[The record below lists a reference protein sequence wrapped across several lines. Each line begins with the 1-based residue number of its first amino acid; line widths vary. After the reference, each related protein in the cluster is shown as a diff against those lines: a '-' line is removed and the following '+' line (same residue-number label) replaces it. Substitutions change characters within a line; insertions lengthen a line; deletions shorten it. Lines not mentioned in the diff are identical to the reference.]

1 MRKQTLMDKCVEAL
15 KRNDIVKPTII
26 LLALFVLQQL
36 SGAYVIIFYAVSL
49 FQKVGGRFE
58 DYEYINEYGALL
70 LLGLIRF
77 IMSILA
83 SGWVLHVGNEVNY
96 VTFFSPHPPSS
107 YPNPPLQVFE
117 ELWPPISDDV
127 VQRRNGLLYTGRCL
141 VHGL

>member
-1 MRKQTLMDKCVEAL
+1 MVVHRRRARQQTLIDKCVEVL
-15 KRNDIVKPTII
+15 KRKDIIKPTLV

-83 SGWVLHVGNEVNY
+83 SGWV
-96 VTFFSPHPPSS
+96 S
-107 YPNPPLQVFE
+107 
-117 ELWPPISDDV
+117 II
-127 VQRRNGLLYTGRCL
+127 LYT
-141 VHGL
+141 

>member
-1 MRKQTLMDKCVEAL
+1 MKVTGSRRRMRKQTLMDKCVEAL

-83 SGWVLHVGNEVNY
+83 SGWVLHV
-96 VTFFSPHPPSS
+96 
-107 YPNPPLQVFE
+107 
-117 ELWPPISDDV
+117 
-127 VQRRNGLLYTGRCL
+127 
-141 VHGL
+141 